1 MRADPEEVPT
11 LAPLTPAS
19 KPLEGAASPPT
30 PDDALLTVRDLWVEV
45 AGRRSRGA
53 ILRGVDLEIRP
64 RELVGVVGET
74 GSGKSTTALAIMR
87 LLPERMRIPRGRIV
101 FDGVNLVDAGEG
113 TMRRLRGRRL
123 AMIFQDPRSH
133 LNPVFPIGE
142 QLIDVVRAHRRGE
155 GNERETAVRLLEQV
169 NLPNA
174 RARLDDY
181 PHQLSGGMAQ
191 RVMIAMALAGRP
203 DLLIADEPTSA
214 LDVTVQA
221 QILALLRRLAT
232 EQGLAVLLISH
243 NVAAVAQV
251 CDRVAVMYAGSVV
264 ESAPIAALLD
274 RPGHPYSQ
282 GLLAAVPKVGASA
295 RDIRGIPGRVANV
308 VDLRSGCCAFA
319 GRCPAVMA
327 RCHAEAPPSFALGR
341 DHRAACF
348 LHE

>member
-1 MRADPEEVPT
+1 MTTAPSQ
-11 LAPLTPAS
+11 LAIPIDARPLPS
-19 KPLEGAASPPT
+19 S
-30 PDDALLTVRDLWVEV
+30 LLHIHDLWVEV
-45 AGRRSRGA
+45 ASRRGRGA
-53 ILRGVDLEIRP
+53 ILRGAELTIRKG
-64 RELVGVVGET
+64 ELVGVVGET

-87 LLPERMRIPRGRIV
+87 LLPPSMHITRGSIS
-101 FDGVNLVDAGEG
+101 FDGTELVSADRT
-113 TMRRLRGRRL
+113 TMQRLRGRRI

-133 LNPVFPIGE
+133 LNPVFTVGA
-142 QLIDVVRAHRRGE
+142 QLIDVIRAHGGHDQGLRD
-155 GNERETAVRLLEQV
+155 TAVRLLEQV

-251 CDRVAVMYAGSVV
+251 CDRVAVMYAGGVI
-264 ESAPIAALLD
+264 ERAPISAMLASA
-274 RPGHPYSQ
+274 GHPYTR
-282 GLLAAVPKVGASA
+282 GLLSAVPKIGATPN
-295 RDIRGIPGRVANV
+295 DVRGIPGRVANIF
-308 VDLRSGCCAFA
+308 DLPSDSCAFA
-319 GRCPAVMA
+319 DRCPAVMP
-327 RCHAEAPPSFALGR
+327 RCRVEQPPAIVLGA
-341 DHRAACF
+341 DHVAACF
-348 LHE
+348 LHG

>member
-1 MRADPEEVPT
+1 LT
-11 LAPLTPAS
+11 LPLLA
-19 KPLEGAASPPT
+19 
-30 PDDALLTVRDLWVEV
+30 VRDLWVEV
-45 AGRRSRGA
+45 ASRRGRGA
-53 ILRGVDLEIRP
+53 ILRGVDLEVRP
-64 RELVGVVGET
+64 GELVGIVGET

-87 LLPERMRIPRGRIV
+87 LLAESMRIPRGTID
-101 FDGVNLVDAGEG
+101 FDGIDLAGASEA
-113 TMRRLRGRRL
+113 TMQRLRGSRL

-142 QLIDVVRAHRRGE
+142 QLIDVVRAHRGGKGSAE
-155 GNERETAVRLLEQV
+155 EAIRLLEQV

-174 RARLDDY
+174 RARLENY

-221 QILALLRRLAT
+221 QILALLRRLAS

-251 CDRVAVMYAGSVV
+251 CDRVVVMYAGSVV
-264 ESAPIAALLD
+264 ETAKILPLLNT
-274 RPGHPYSQ
+274 PGHPYTQ
-282 GLLAAVPKVGASA
+282 GLLAAVPRIGSRA
-295 RDIRGIPGRVANV
+295 RDIRGIPGQVANIFE
-308 VDLRSGCCAFA
+308 LPSGCCPFA
-319 GRCPAVMA
+319 SRCPAVMT
-327 RCHAEAPPSFALGR
+327 RCQTEHPPAFILGPE
-341 DHRAACF
+341 HSAACF

>member
-1 MRADPEEVPT
+1 MVAEKRKT
-11 LAPLTPAS
+11 LAAPRPVAISPGASDPAVEVTAPLLA
-19 KPLEGAASPPT
+19 
-30 PDDALLTVRDLWVEV
+30 VRDLWVEV
-45 AGRRSRGA
+45 ASRRDRGA
-53 ILRGVDLEIRP
+53 ILRGVDLDVRP
-64 RELVGVVGET
+64 GELVGVVGET

-87 LLPERMRIPRGRIV
+87 VLPETMRIPRGTIE
-101 FDGVNLVDAGEG
+101 FDGIDLAVMDEAS
-113 TMRRLRGRRL
+113 MRRLRGSRL

-142 QLIDVVRAHRRGE
+142 QLIDVVRAHHGGRGSE
-155 GNERETAVRLLEQV
+155 KEAIRLLEQV

-174 RARLDDY
+174 RARLNTY

-191 RVMIAMALAGRP
+191 RVMIAMALAGKP

-251 CDRVAVMYAGSVV
+251 CDRVVVMYAGSVV
-264 ESAPIAALLD
+264 ESARISSLLD
-274 RPGHPYSQ
+274 DPGHPYTQ
-282 GLLAAVPKVGASA
+282 GLLAAVPKVGARA
-295 RDIRGIPGRVANV
+295 QDMRGIPGRVPNIFE
-308 VDLRSGCCAFA
+308 LPSGCCPFA
-319 GRCPAVMA
+319 TRCPAVMPQC
-327 RCHAEAPPSFALGR
+327 RTKAPPSFILGLE
-341 DHRAACF
+341 HSAACF

>member
-1 MRADPEEVPT
+1 VSASVTNLPSTREPARGA
-11 LAPLTPAS
+11 APLLA
-19 KPLEGAASPPT
+19 
-30 PDDALLTVRDLWVEV
+30 VRDLWVEV
-45 AGRRSRGA
+45 ASRRGRGA
-53 ILRGVDLEIRP
+53 ILRGVDLEVRP
-64 RELVGVVGET
+64 GELVGIVGET

-87 LLPERMRIPRGRIV
+87 LLAEGMRIPRGTID
-101 FDGVNLVDAGEG
+101 FAGTDLAIAGEE
-113 TMRRLRGRRL
+113 TMRRLRGSRL

-142 QLIDVVRAHRRGE
+142 QLIDVVRAHGGGKGSDAE
-155 GNERETAVRLLEQV
+155 AIRLLEQV

-174 RARLDDY
+174 KARMDAY

-191 RVMIAMALAGRP
+191 RVMIAMALAGQP

-251 CDRVAVMYAGSVV
+251 CDRVVVMYAGSVV
-264 ESAPIAALLD
+264 ESARIATLLD
-274 RPGHPYSQ
+274 APGHPYTQ
-282 GLLAAVPKVGASA
+282 GLLAAVPRLGAHA
-295 RDIRGIPGRVANV
+295 RDMRGIPGRVANIFEI
-308 VDLRSGCCAFA
+308 SAGCCAFA
-319 GRCPAVMA
+319 SRCPAVMP
-327 RCHAEAPPSFALGR
+327 RCLGEAPPSFALGQE
-341 DHRAACF
+341 HVAACF

>member
-1 MRADPEEVPT
+1 MVAEKRKT
-11 LAPLTPAS
+11 LAAPIPVATLPGASDPAVDVTPPLLAV
-19 KPLEGAASPPT
+19 G
-30 PDDALLTVRDLWVEV
+30 DLWVEV
-45 AGRRSRGA
+45 ASRRGRGA
-53 ILRGVDLEIRP
+53 ILRGVDLDVRP
-64 RELVGVVGET
+64 GELVGVVGET

-87 LLPERMRIPRGRIV
+87 LLSETMRISCGTIE
-101 FDGVNLVDAGEG
+101 FDGADLSVMDEG
-113 TMRRLRGRRL
+113 SMQRLRGSRL

-142 QLIDVVRAHRRGE
+142 QLIDVVRAHHGGKGSE
-155 GNERETAVRLLEQV
+155 KEAIRLLEQV

-174 RARLDDY
+174 RARLNNY

-191 RVMIAMALAGRP
+191 RVMIAMALAGKP

-251 CDRVAVMYAGSVV
+251 CDRVVVMYAGSVV
-264 ESAPIAALLD
+264 ESATIRTLLNTA
-274 RPGHPYSQ
+274 GHPYTQ
-282 GLLAAVPKVGASA
+282 GLLAAVPQVGARA
-295 RDIRGIPGRVANV
+295 RDMRGIPGRVANIFE
-308 VDLRSGCCAFA
+308 LPSGCCPFA
-319 GRCPAVMA
+319 SRCPAVMT
-327 RCHAEAPPSFALGR
+327 RCRTEAPPSFILGPE
-341 DHRAACF
+341 HSAACF